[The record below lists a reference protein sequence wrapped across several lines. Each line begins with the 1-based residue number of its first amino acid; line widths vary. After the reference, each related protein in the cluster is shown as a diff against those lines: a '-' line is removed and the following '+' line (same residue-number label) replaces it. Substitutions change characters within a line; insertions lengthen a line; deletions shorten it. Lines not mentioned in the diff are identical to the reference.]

1 MVARALIL
9 AAGKG
14 VSIGGDAE
22 LSNCLTTVGRCSVI
36 ERTLELLE
44 DLGVARIGI
53 TVGFAGGAV
62 RRHVA
67 ASTVLSA
74 ALKRR
79 VTFFENDDWQGPNG
93 LSVLAARSFV
103 TERTLLLMADQIAA
117 PGLVREIASHAAP
130 GDRTVLG
137 VDRDLSR
144 VFDID
149 DATKVKLAGDRVA
162 EIGKELTSYDAVSA
176 GLFVIVAVA
185 DRRARRALIGRR

>member
-14 VSIGGDAE
+14 ASIGGDAE

-53 TVGFAGGAV
+53 TVGFAGAAV
-62 RRHVA
+62 RKHIA

-74 ALKRR
+74 ATKRR
-79 VTFFENDDWQGPNG
+79 VTFFENADWQGPNG

-117 PGLVREIASHAAP
+117 PGLVREIASHTGGGRSHGA
-130 GDRTVLG
+130 GR
-137 VDRDLSR
+137 RSR
-144 VFDID
+144 SV
-149 DATKVKLAGDRVA
+149 ARVRHRRRHQGEAG
-162 EIGKELTSYDAVSA
+162 
-176 GLFVIVAVA
+176 
-185 DRRARRALIGRR
+185 RRARRGDRQAVDQL

>member
-53 TVGFAGGAV
+53 TS
-62 RRHVA
+62 
-67 ASTVLSA
+67 ASRARPSA
-74 ALKRR
+74 ATSPRRPSCRRRRSAR
-79 VTFFENDDWQGPNG
+79 VTFFENPDWQGPNG

-117 PGLVREIASHAAP
+117 PGLVREIASHTPAA
-130 GDRTVLG
+130 
-137 VDRDLSR
+137 
-144 VFDID
+144 
-149 DATKVKLAGDRVA
+149 ATEPCWASIAICRA
-162 EIGKELTSYDAVSA
+162 CSTSTTPP
-176 GLFVIVAVA
+176 
-185 DRRARRALIGRR
+185 R